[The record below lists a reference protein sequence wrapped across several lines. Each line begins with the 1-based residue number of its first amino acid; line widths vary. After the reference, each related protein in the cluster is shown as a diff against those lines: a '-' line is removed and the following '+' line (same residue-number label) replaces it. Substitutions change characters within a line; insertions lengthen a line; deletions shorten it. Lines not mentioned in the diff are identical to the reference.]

1 MTCGYGVFFVIGNKL
16 STRTDTL
23 DKKTVAAW
31 REFTAS
37 PAFER
42 GIAYLRHNE
51 APKCE
56 GSEAELVKSAIGWA
70 AYMKALKDVEDVLTY
85 IPEQIKSAE
94 EPGLIQ

>member
-1 MTCGYGVFFVIGNKL
+1 MSARN
-16 STRTDTL
+16 DTL
-23 DKKTVAAW
+23 DKKTIAAW
-31 REFTAS
+31 REFVGT

-42 GIAYLRHNE
+42 GLDYLRHNE

-56 GSEAELVKSAIGWA
+56 GTDAELVKSAVGWA
-70 AYMKALKDVEDVLTY
+70 AYMKALKDVEEVLTY